1 MTTFIVT
8 VTLAVI
14 VLLVV
19 FIKNRVLRGQSRF
32 ADGHVGKIGERLD
45 LMVTLFDVIAFQK
58 WGRTRHRFRFQDA
71 QGHCLVWW
79 SDIYEVCIPIG
90 ARGSARLTITE
101 HAHDHGTDETIVR
114 NVRVRAISDQKHEA
128 RDIAAGRH

>member
-14 VLLVV
+14 VVLVV
-19 FIKNRVLRGQSRF
+19 RRAFRGQSRF

-45 LMVTLFDVIAFQK
+45 LMVTLVDVVAFQK

-71 QGHCLVWW
+71 QGHCFV
-79 SDIYEVCIPIG
+79 
-90 ARGSARLTITE
+90 RG
-101 HAHDHGTDETIVR
+101 
-114 NVRVRAISDQKHEA
+114 AISMRSVFLLALVVQQ
-128 RDIAAGRH
+128 G